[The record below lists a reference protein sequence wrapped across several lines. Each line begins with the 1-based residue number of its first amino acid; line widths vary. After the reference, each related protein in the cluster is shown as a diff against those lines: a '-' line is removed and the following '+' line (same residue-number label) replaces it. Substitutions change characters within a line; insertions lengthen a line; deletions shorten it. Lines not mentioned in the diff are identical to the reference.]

1 MSATATWTAA
11 APLVP
16 HAWPR
21 RGSSARSLLRTVG
34 GEFMYSVPD
43 WTWTQTILRALAC
56 FDVDEATARQAIM
69 RTAGDGWFERQ
80 QSGRRVRWR
89 LSSEGRKLTTE
100 ARDRMFAFRS
110 GRVDWNGQWLLLLVT
125 SADERTR
132 PLLRRRLEWAGF
144 GHLPSGLA
152 ITPHIEREAEAR
164 EMLESLGLADDALS
178 FAATTG
184 SIGLPARLITE
195 AWDLD
200 VLAAAYGEFVAEVRA
215 RHPRTDAE
223 VFVAH
228 ASLVH
233 EWRRFAV
240 LDPALPLEL
249 LPKKWIGNDAHAV
262 FADHYERWHPRAVA
276 WFEQVNAGAG

>member
-1 MSATATWTAA
+1 MSTATTWTAA

-16 HAWPR
+16 HARPR

-69 RTAGDGWFERQ
+69 RTAGDGWLERDQ
-80 QSGRRVRWR
+80 AGRRVRWR
-89 LSSEGRKLTTE
+89 LSAEGRALTTE

-110 GRVDWNGQWLLLLVT
+110 GRADWNGQWLLLLVT
-125 SADERTR
+125 TTDDRTR

-152 ITPHIEREAEAR
+152 ITPHVEREAEALA
-164 EMLESLGLADDALS
+164 MLESLGLGDDALS
-178 FAATTG
+178 FTATTG
-184 SIGLPARLITE
+184 AIGLPERLITE
-195 AWDLD
+195 AWDLEE
-200 VLAAAYGEFVAEVRA
+200 LAAAYRDFVAGVRA
-215 RHPRTDAE
+215 RHPRSDAD

-228 ASLVH
+228 ARLVH

-240 LDPALPLEL
+240 LDPALPVEL
-249 LPKKWIGNDAHAV
+249 LPPKWIGVDAHAV
-262 FADHYERWHPRAVA
+262 FADHYEKWRPRAVA
-276 WFEQVNAGAG
+276 WFERINAESG